1 MTPKNK
7 IRRQDEALIE
17 LFIDAGFFELGL
29 SKNTLAAYRSDLTHY
44 ATWLARKNNDL
55 ISVQRADVL
64 RYLAYCAQLGHK
76 ANSASRKLSSMR
88 RFYKYLFDENKL
100 RVDPTDNIASPT
112 IGRSLPKTLSEDM
125 AAQLVQAPNIDTAR
139 GLRDRAMLE
148 TLYATGLRVS
158 ELIHLTLS
166 SLDSSSG
173 LVRVKGKGERERIVP
188 LGTECLVWIKRY
200 LETARMELLGARR
213 TDALFVTGRG
223 SCLTRQRFW
232 QLIKNYGVAIGIK
245 GQLSP
250 HTLRHAFATHLLN
263 HGADL
268 RSVQLLLGHSK
279 LSTTQIYTHVANE
292 RLKSLH
298 AAHHPR
304 G

>member
-1 MTPKNK
+1 MTGKNQ
-7 IRRQDEALIE
+7 ILDQDKELIE
-17 LFIDAGFFELGL
+17 LFIDSALFELGL
-29 SKNTLAAYRSDLTHY
+29 SHNTLSAYRSDLTHY
-44 ATWLARKNNDL
+44 ARWLAKGNNDL
-55 ISVQRADVL
+55 ISAQRSDVL

-88 RFYKYLFDENKL
+88 RFYKYMLVEEKL
-100 RVDPTDNIASPT
+100 HITPTNNIMSPT

-125 AAQLVQAPNIDTAR
+125 VVQLVQAPTIDTAW

-158 ELIHLTLS
+158 ELIHLTLA

-173 LVRVKGKGERERIVP
+173 VVRVKGKGGRERIVP
-188 LGTECLVWIKRY
+188 LGAECLGWIKQY
-200 LETARMELLGARR
+200 LDTARVELLGVHK
-213 TDALFVTGRG
+213 TDIVFVTRRG
-223 SCLTRQRFW
+223 SYLSRQRFW
-232 QLIKNYGVAIGIK
+232 QLIKKYGAAIGIE

-298 AAHHPR
+298 AMHHPR